1 MEVDPCIERLGKTSI
16 AGNRESNSYDYAD
29 LFIEHWSVS
38 TKWSDENMHKT
49 LLTCDRQFSKLF
61 SGKPRTEENQD
72 GVSHELF
79 LK

>member
-49 LLTCDRQFSKLF
+49 LLTSTDSFQCSSQ
-61 SGKPRTEENQD
+61 ENQ
-72 GVSHELF
+72 GQRKIKMVYHMNFS
-79 LK
+79 